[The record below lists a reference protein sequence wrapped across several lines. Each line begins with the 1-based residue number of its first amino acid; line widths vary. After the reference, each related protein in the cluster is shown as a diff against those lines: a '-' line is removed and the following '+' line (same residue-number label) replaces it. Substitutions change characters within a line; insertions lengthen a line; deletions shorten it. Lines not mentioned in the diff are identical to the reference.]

1 MRFGPVVVAV
11 LTAAT
16 LFWFQPQKLLY
27 DHQVH
32 EPLPSAAASSK
43 APGSAAAPVE
53 ADLTPVSP
61 RRPAG

>member
-1 MRFGPVVVAV
+1 MWLGAVVVAV

-16 LFWFQPQKLLY
+16 LFLFQPQKLLY
-27 DHQVH
+27 DHQVN
-32 EPLPSAAASSK
+32 EPLPSAAAPSQ